1 MVTSNTQNTAIDHG
15 MTTRPPIVVVLGH
28 VDHGKS
34 SLLEAIR
41 EDFKITS
48 KESGGITQHMG
59 AYVVEYQGKSITF
72 LDTPGHEA
80 FSAMRERGANVADIA
95 VLVVAAD
102 EGVQLQTKE
111 AIRQAKKAG
120 LPLIVALN
128 KIDKPEANAERV
140 KQELSQ
146 EEIFVESFGGKV
158 PCIETSAATKQGIPE
173 LLEMILLMADLEHV
187 SVDPNKV
194 GEGVVIESS
203 LDPQRGPL
211 ATLLVQN
218 GSMRMEDI
226 IGTKSAIGKVRTLQ
240 DFQGASVSAGLPAM
254 PVLVVGFE
262 ACPQV
267 GESFAVFESEEAA
280 RARLVLSPLGR
291 PSQVI
296 NIPPGAKKL
305 DLVLKV
311 DVAGS
316 LEVLLSALLSLP
328 QDNVFVRLVDA
339 GVGEIGDKD
348 VRLAQGTRAR
358 IIGFRTPVDPTAGD
372 LAQREGIIIETFEVI
387 YDLIQKV
394 RTWQEQEVVQELVT
408 LDIGTLQVLAVFFT
422 EKNRQIIG
430 GRVTEGEVRKKSQ
443 MRIFRNEEDLGL
455 GKIINL
461 QKEKKDVE
469 MVSKGEECGILYEGQ
484 VKIQQGDIIKFSV
497 QELSIRQSSG

>member
-1 MVTSNTQNTAIDHG
+1 MDKESATKQGVQ
-15 MTTRPPIVVVLGH
+15 TRPPVVVVLGH

-80 FSAMRERGANVADIA
+80 FSAMRARGAKVADIA

-102 EGVQLQTKE
+102 EGVKPQTKE
-111 AIRQAKKAG
+111 AIEQAKKAG

-128 KIDKPEANAERV
+128 KIDKPEANPERV

-158 PCIETSAATKQGIPE
+158 PCIETSATSKKGISE
-173 LLEMILLMADLEHV
+173 LLEMILLMADLEHKNI
-187 SVDPNKV
+187 DPDKA
-194 GEGVVIESS
+194 GEGVVIESGM
-203 LDPQRGPL
+203 DPRRGPL

-218 GSMRMEDI
+218 GSVKAGDI
-226 IGTKSAIGKVRTLQ
+226 LGTKSAVGKVRTLQ
-240 DFQGASVSAGLPAM
+240 DFQGESLAAGLPAM
-254 PVLVVGFE
+254 PVLAVGFE
-262 ACPQV
+262 TCPQV
-267 GESFAVFESEEAA
+267 GETFQTFESEEAA
-280 RARLVLSPLGR
+280 RSQLAISPLGR
-291 PSQVI
+291 PTQAIVI
-296 NIPPGAKKL
+296 PQGAKTL

-316 LEVLLSALLSLP
+316 LEVLESALLSLP
-328 QDNVFVRLVDA
+328 QEHVFVRLVST
-339 GVGEIGDKD
+339 GVGVIGDKD
-348 VRLAQGTRAR
+348 VRLAQGTHAR
-358 IIGFRTPVDPTAGD
+358 IVGFRTQVDPTAGD
-372 LAQREGIIIETFEVI
+372 LAFREGIVIETFDVI

-394 RTWQEQEVVQELVT
+394 RTWLEQEIVQELVAV
-408 LDIGTLQVLAVFFT
+408 DIGTLSVLAVFRT
-422 EKNRQIIG
+422 EKSRQIIG
-430 GRVTEGEVRKKSQ
+430 GKVMEGEIRKKSQ
-443 MRIFRNEEDLGL
+443 MKIFRGEAELGT

-461 QKEKKDVE
+461 QKDKKDTEVAQ
-469 MVSKGEECGILYEGQ
+469 KGEECGILYEGP
-484 VKIQQGDIIKFSV
+484 VKIQQGDIIKFSI
-497 QELSIRQSSG
+497 QELQNKVL

>member
-1 MVTSNTQNTAIDHG
+1 MSKKSATIQEVFVK
-15 MTTRPPIVVVLGH
+15 PPVVVVLGH

-59 AYVVEYQGKSITF
+59 AYVVEYQGKTITF

-80 FSAMRERGANVADIA
+80 FSAMRERGSSVADIA

-102 EGVQLQTKE
+102 EGVKQQTKE
-111 AIRQAKKAG
+111 AIGQAKKVG

-128 KIDKPEANAERV
+128 KIDKPEANVERV
-140 KQELSQ
+140 KQELSA

-158 PCIETSAATKQGIPE
+158 PCVETSAVTKQGIPE
-173 LLEMILLMADLEHV
+173 LLEMILLMADLERK
-187 SVDPNKV
+187 SVDPEKP
-194 GEGVVIESS
+194 GQGVVIESS

-218 GSMRMEDI
+218 GSVKAEDV
-226 IGTKSAIGKVRTLQ
+226 IGTKSVVGKVRTLQ
-240 DFQGASVSAGLPAM
+240 DFQGQSILAGLPAM
-254 PVLVVGFE
+254 PVLAVGFE
-262 ACPQV
+262 TSPQV
-267 GESFAVFESEEAA
+267 GESFQVFESEEAA
-280 RARLVLSPLGR
+280 RSQLAPASLGR
-291 PSQVI
+291 PSQVVV
-296 NIPPGAKKL
+296 IPPGAKTL

-316 LEVLLSALLSLP
+316 LEVLLGVLLSLP
-328 QDNVFVRLVDA
+328 QENVFLRLVDA
-339 GVGEIGDKD
+339 GVGIIGDKD
-348 VRLAQGTRAR
+348 VRLAQGTKAR
-358 IIGFRTPVDPTAGD
+358 IIGFRTSVDPTAGD
-372 LAQREGIIIETFEVI
+372 LAQREDIVIETFDVI

-394 RTWQEQEVVQELVT
+394 RTWMEQEIVQELVT
-408 LDIGTLQVLAVFFT
+408 IETGSIEVLAVFLT
-422 EKNRQIIG
+422 EKSRQIIG

-443 MRIFRNEEDLGL
+443 MKIFRNGQEIGT
-455 GKIINL
+455 GKILNL

-469 MVSKGEECGILYEGQ
+469 VVNKGEECGILYEGQ

-497 QELSIRQSSG
+497 QELQNKVS

>member
-1 MVTSNTQNTAIDHG
+1 
-15 MTTRPPIVVVLGH
+15 VVVLGH

-59 AYVVEYQGKSITF
+59 AYVVEYQGKTITF

-111 AIRQAKKAG
+111 AIQQAKTAG

-128 KIDKPEANAERV
+128 KIDKPQANPDRV
-140 KQELSQ
+140 RQELAK

-158 PCIETSAATKQGIPE
+158 PCIETSALTKKGIAE
-173 LLEMILLMADLEHV
+173 LLEMILLLADLEHV
-187 SVDPNKV
+187 SADPRKA

-203 LDPQRGPL
+203 LDPRRGPL
-211 ATLLVQN
+211 ATLLAQN
-218 GSMRMEDI
+218 GSIRAGDVL
-226 IGTKSAIGKVRTLQ
+226 GTKSVAGKVRTLQ
-240 DFQGASVSAGLPAM
+240 DFQGEFVQAGLPGI
-254 PVLVVGFE
+254 PVLVVGLE

-267 GESFAVFESEEAA
+267 GEVFHVFENEEAA
-280 RARLVLSPLGR
+280 RAQIVLSPLGR
-291 PSQVI
+291 PSHVVS
-296 NIPPGAKKL
+296 IPPGAKTL

-316 LEVLLSALLSLP
+316 LEVLESALLSLP
-328 QDNVFVRLVDA
+328 QENVFVRLVDA

-358 IIGFRTPVDPTAGD
+358 IIGFRTRIDPTAKD
-372 LAQREGIIIETFEVI
+372 LAQREGIVIETFDVI

-394 RTWQEQEVVQELVT
+394 RTCMEQEVVQELVT
-408 LDIGTLQVLAVFFT
+408 LTIGTLQVLAVFRT

-430 GRVTEGEVRKKSQ
+430 GKVTEGEVRKRSQ
-443 MRIFRNEEDLGL
+443 MKIFRNDEELGT

-461 QKEKKDVE
+461 QKDKKDTEV
-469 MVSKGEECGILYEGQ
+469 VAKGEDCGIFYEGP
-484 VKIQQGDIIKFSV
+484 VKIQQGDVVKFSV
-497 QELSIRQSSG
+497 QELSIRQSQNEPSSSSS

>member
-1 MVTSNTQNTAIDHG
+1 MIIKQDQKNSQDSVKTSI
-15 MTTRPPIVVVLGH
+15 RPPIVVVMGH

-80 FSAMRERGANVADIA
+80 FSATRARGAHVADIA

-102 EGVQLQTKE
+102 EGVKLQTKE
-111 AIRQAKKAG
+111 AIEQARKAG
-120 LPLIVALN
+120 LSLIVALN
-128 KIDKPEANAERV
+128 KIDKPEANPERI

-158 PCIETSAATKQGIPE
+158 PCIETSATTKKGISE
-173 LLEMILLMADLEHV
+173 LLEMILLMADLEHKNIDL
-187 SVDPNKV
+187 SKA

-203 LDPQRGPL
+203 MDSRRGPL

-218 GSMRMEDI
+218 GVVRPGDV
-226 IGTKSAIGKVRTLQ
+226 IGTKSAVGKVRTLQ
-240 DFQGASVSAGLPAM
+240 DFQGESVQSGLPAM

-267 GESFAVFESEEAA
+267 GEVFQVFENEEAA
-280 RARLVLSPLGR
+280 RTEVVVSPLGR
-291 PSQVI
+291 PIQVLV
-296 NIPPGAKKL
+296 IPQGAKTL

-316 LEVLLSALLSLP
+316 LEVLASALLSLP
-328 QDNVFVRLVDA
+328 QEHVFVRLVST
-339 GVGEIGDKD
+339 GVGVIGDKD
-348 VRLAQGTRAR
+348 VRLAQGTHAR
-358 IIGFRTPVDPTAGD
+358 IVGFRTQVDPTAGD
-372 LAQREGIIIETFEVI
+372 LAQREGIVIETFDVI
-387 YDLIQKV
+387 YDLIQRV
-394 RTWQEQEVVQELVT
+394 RVWMEQEIVQELVT
-408 LDIGTLQVLAVFFT
+408 VDIGTLSVLAVFLT
-422 EKNRQIIG
+422 EKSRQIIG
-430 GRVTEGEVRKKSQ
+430 GKVTEGEIRKKSQ
-443 MRIFRNEEDLGL
+443 MKIFRNEAELGT

-461 QKEKKDVE
+461 QKDKKDTEVAR
-469 MVSKGEECGILYEGQ
+469 KGEECGILYEGP
-484 VKIQQGDIIKFSV
+484 VKIQQGDALKFSI
-497 QELSIRQSSG
+497 QELQNKVL

>member
-1 MVTSNTQNTAIDHG
+1 MSKASAIIQG
-15 MTTRPPIVVVLGH
+15 AQTRPPVVVVLGH

-80 FSAMRERGANVADIA
+80 FSATRARGANVADIA

-111 AIRQAKKAG
+111 AIGQAKKAG

-128 KIDKPEANAERV
+128 KIDKPEANPERV

-158 PCIETSAATKQGIPE
+158 PCIETSATTKKGISE
-173 LLEMILLMADLEHV
+173 LLEMILLMADLERKN
-187 SVDPNKV
+187 VDSGKP

-203 LDPQRGPL
+203 LDPRRGPL
-211 ATLLVQN
+211 ATLLVQD
-218 GSMRMEDI
+218 GSVKALDV

-240 DFQGASVSAGLPAM
+240 DFQGGSVAAGLPAM

-262 ACPQV
+262 SCPQI
-267 GESFAVFESEEAA
+267 GETFRVFESEEAA
-280 RARLVLSPLGR
+280 RSQIALSPLGR
-291 PSQVI
+291 PAQVI
-296 NIPPGAKKL
+296 VIPPGAKTL

-311 DVAGS
+311 DMAGS
-316 LEVLLSALLSLP
+316 LEVLSSALLSLP
-328 QDNVFVRLVDA
+328 QDNVFIRLVDA
-339 GVGEIGDKD
+339 GVGVIGDKD
-348 VRLAQGTRAR
+348 VRLAQSTHAR
-358 IIGFRTPVDPTAGD
+358 ILGFRTHLDPTAGD
-372 LAQREGIIIETFEVI
+372 LAQREGIIIETFDVI
-387 YDLIQKV
+387 YDLIQRV
-394 RTWQEQEVVQELVT
+394 RTWMEQEIVQELVT
-408 LDIGTLQVLAVFFT
+408 IEIGTLQVLAVFLT
-422 EKNRQIIG
+422 EKNRKIIG
-430 GRVTEGEVRKKSQ
+430 GKVMEGEVRKRSQ
-443 MRIFRNEEDLGL
+443 MKIVRNEEELGT

-461 QKEKKDVE
+461 QKDKKDVE
-469 MVSKGEECGILYEGQ
+469 VVARGEECGILYEGP

-497 QELSIRQSSG
+497 QELQNKVL

>member
-1 MVTSNTQNTAIDHG
+1 MNKGSAVQQRVQ
-15 MTTRPPIVVVLGH
+15 TRPPVVVVLGH

-80 FSAMRERGANVADIA
+80 FSAMRARGANVADIA

-102 EGVQLQTKE
+102 EGVKPQTKE
-111 AIRQAKKAG
+111 AIGQAKKAG

-128 KIDKPEANAERV
+128 KMDKPEANPERV

-158 PCIETSAATKQGIPE
+158 PCIETSATSKKGISE
-173 LLEMILLMADLEHV
+173 LLEMILLMADLEHK
-187 SVDPNKV
+187 SVDFNKA

-203 LDPQRGPL
+203 MDPRRGPL

-218 GSMRMEDI
+218 GSVKEGDT

-240 DFQGASVSAGLPAM
+240 DFQGTPVRAGLPAM

-262 ACPQV
+262 ACPQI
-267 GESFAVFESEEAA
+267 GETFGVFESEEAA
-280 RARLVLSPLGR
+280 RSQLVISPLGR
-291 PSQVI
+291 RAQVI
-296 NIPPGAKKL
+296 VIPPGAKTL

-316 LEVLLSALLSLP
+316 LEVLVNALLSLP

-339 GVGEIGDKD
+339 GVGVIGDKD
-348 VRLAQGTRAR
+348 VRLAQGTHAR
-358 IIGFRTPVDPTAGD
+358 IIGFRTQLDPTAGD
-372 LAQREGIIIETFEVI
+372 LAQREGIIIETFDVI
-387 YDLIQKV
+387 YDLIQRV
-394 RTWQEQEVVQELVT
+394 RTWMEQEIVQELVT
-408 LDIGTLQVLAVFFT
+408 VEIGALSVLAVFLT
-422 EKNRQIIG
+422 EKNRKIIG
-430 GRVTEGEVRKKSQ
+430 GKVTEGEVRKRSQ
-443 MRIFRNEEDLGL
+443 MKIFRGEAELGA

-461 QKEKKDVE
+461 QRDKKDAEAVQ
-469 MVSKGEECGILYEGQ
+469 KGEECGILYEGSL
-484 VKIQQGDIIKFSV
+484 KIQQGDILKFFI
-497 QELSIRQSSG
+497 QELSIRKSSG

>member
-1 MVTSNTQNTAIDHG
+1 MTISNTTQLKNDKTL
-15 MTTRPPIVVVLGH
+15 TVRPPVVVVLGH

-59 AYVVEYQGKSITF
+59 AYVVEYQGKPITF

-80 FSAMRERGANVADIA
+80 FSAMRARGANVADIA

-102 EGVQLQTKE
+102 EGVKPQTKE
-111 AIRQAKKAG
+111 AIEQAKKAG

-128 KIDKPEANAERV
+128 KMDKPEANPERV
-140 KQELSQ
+140 KQELAQ

-158 PCIETSAATKQGIPE
+158 PCIETSATRKKGISE
-173 LLEMILLMADLEHV
+173 LLEMILLVADLEHK
-187 SVDPNKV
+187 SVDLDQA

-203 LDPQRGPL
+203 MSARRGPL

-218 GSMRMEDI
+218 GSVKTGDI

-240 DFQGASVSAGLPAM
+240 DFQGESVQAGLPAM
-254 PVLVVGFE
+254 PVLVIGFE
-262 ACPQV
+262 ACPQL
-267 GESFAVFESEEAA
+267 GEVFGVFESEEAA
-280 RARLVLSPLGR
+280 RAQLVISPLGL
-291 PSQVI
+291 PAKVI
-296 NIPPGAKKL
+296 VIPPGAQTL

-316 LEVLLSALLSLP
+316 LEVLVSALLSLP

-339 GVGEIGDKD
+339 RVGVIGDKD
-348 VRLAQGTRAR
+348 VRLARGTHAR
-358 IIGFRTPVDPTAGD
+358 IIGFRTQVDPTAGD
-372 LAQREGIIIETFEVI
+372 LAQREGIVIEAFDVI

-394 RTWQEQEVVQELVT
+394 RTWMEQETVQELVIV
-408 LDIGTLQVLAVFFT
+408 DIGALSVLVVFLT

-430 GRVTEGEVRKKSQ
+430 GKVTEGEVRKKSQ
-443 MRIFRNEEDLGL
+443 MKIFRNDQELGA

-461 QKEKKDVE
+461 QKDKKDMEV
-469 MVSKGEECGILYEGQ
+469 VQKGEECGILYEGP
-484 VKIQQGDIIKFSV
+484 VKIQQGDVLKFSI
-497 QELSIRQSSG
+497 QELHHVK

>member
-1 MVTSNTQNTAIDHG
+1 MIIKQDQKNSQDSVKTSI
-15 MTTRPPIVVVLGH
+15 RPPIVVVMGH

-80 FSAMRERGANVADIA
+80 FSATRARGAHVADIA

-102 EGVQLQTKE
+102 EGVKLQTKE
-111 AIRQAKKAG
+111 AIEQARKAG
-120 LPLIVALN
+120 LSLIVALN
-128 KIDKPEANAERV
+128 KIDKPEANPERI

-158 PCIETSAATKQGIPE
+158 PCIETSATTKKGISE
-173 LLEMILLMADLEHV
+173 LLEMILLMADLEHKNIDL
-187 SVDPNKV
+187 SKA

-203 LDPQRGPL
+203 MDSRRGPL

-218 GSMRMEDI
+218 GVVRPGDV
-226 IGTKSAIGKVRTLQ
+226 IGTKSAVGKVRTLQ
-240 DFQGASVSAGLPAM
+240 DFQGESVQSGLPAM

-267 GESFAVFESEEAA
+267 GEVFQVFENEEAA
-280 RARLVLSPLGR
+280 RTEVVVSPLGR
-291 PSQVI
+291 PIQVLV
-296 NIPPGAKKL
+296 IPQGAKTL

-311 DVAGS
+311 DMAGS
-316 LEVLLSALLSLP
+316 LEVLSSALLSLP
-328 QDNVFVRLVDA
+328 QEHVFVRLVST
-339 GVGEIGDKD
+339 GVGVIGDKD
-348 VRLAQGTRAR
+348 VRLAQGTHAR
-358 IIGFRTPVDPTAGD
+358 IVGFRTQVDPTAGD
-372 LAQREGIIIETFEVI
+372 LAQREGIVIETFDVI
-387 YDLIQKV
+387 YDLIQRV
-394 RTWQEQEVVQELVT
+394 RVWMEQEIVQELVT
-408 LDIGTLQVLAVFFT
+408 VDIGTLSVLAVFLT
-422 EKNRQIIG
+422 EKSRQIIG
-430 GRVTEGEVRKKSQ
+430 GKVTEGEIRKKSQ
-443 MRIFRNEEDLGL
+443 MKIFRNEAELGT

-461 QKEKKDVE
+461 QKDKKDTEVAR
-469 MVSKGEECGILYEGQ
+469 KGEECGILYEGP
-484 VKIQQGDIIKFSV
+484 VKIQQGDALKFSI
-497 QELSIRQSSG
+497 QELQNKVL

>member
-1 MVTSNTQNTAIDHG
+1 MTKTQNSKHVLSI
-15 MTTRPPIVVVLGH
+15 TTRPPVVVILGH

-34 SLLEAIR
+34 SILEAIR

-59 AYVVEYQGKSITF
+59 AYVVEYQGKPITF
-72 LDTPGHEA
+72 IDTPGHEA
-80 FSAMRERGANVADIA
+80 FFAMRARGANVADIA

-102 EGVQLQTKE
+102 EGVKQQTKE
-111 AIRQAKKAG
+111 AIEQAKKAG
-120 LPLIVALN
+120 LPLIIALN
-128 KIDKPEANAERV
+128 KIDKPEANPERV

-158 PCIETSAATKQGIPE
+158 PCIETSATTKKGISE
-173 LLEMILLMADLEHV
+173 LLEMILLMADLEHK
-187 SVDPNKV
+187 SVDPSKT
-194 GEGVVIESS
+194 GQGVVIESS

-218 GSMRMEDI
+218 GSVKGGDV

-240 DFQGASVSAGLPAM
+240 DFQGEGVLAGLPAM

-262 ACPQV
+262 TCPQV
-267 GESFAVFESEEAA
+267 GESFRVFENEEAA
-280 RARLVLSPLGR
+280 HSQLAPASLGR
-291 PSQVI
+291 PSQVVV
-296 NIPPGAKKL
+296 IPPGAKTL

-316 LEVLLSALLSLP
+316 LEVLSSTLLSLP

-339 GVGEIGDKD
+339 GVGEIGNKD
-348 VRLAQGTRAR
+348 VRLAQGTHAR

-372 LAQREGIIIETFEVI
+372 LAQREGIVIETFDVI
-387 YDLIQKV
+387 YDLIQRV
-394 RTWQEQEVVQELVT
+394 RTWQDQEVVQELVT
-408 LDIGTLQVLAVFFT
+408 LEIGILEVLAVFLT

-430 GRVTEGEVRKKSQ
+430 GRVTEGEVRKRSQ
-443 MRIFRNEEDLGL
+443 MKIFRNGEELGT
-455 GKIINL
+455 GKILNL
-461 QKEKKDVE
+461 QKEKKDVD
-469 MVSKGEECGILYEGQ
+469 MANKGEECGILYEGS
-484 VKIQQGDIIKFSV
+484 VKIQQGDVIKFSV
-497 QELSIRQSSG
+497 QELQNKVL

>member
-1 MVTSNTQNTAIDHG
+1 MNKESAVQQKVQV
-15 MTTRPPIVVVLGH
+15 RPPVVVVLGH

-80 FSAMRERGANVADIA
+80 FSAMRARGANVADIA

-102 EGVQLQTKE
+102 EGVKLQTKE
-111 AIRQAKKAG
+111 AIEQAKKAG

-128 KIDKPEANAERV
+128 KIDKLEANPERV
-140 KQELSQ
+140 KQELGQ

-158 PCIETSAATKQGIPE
+158 PCIETSATTKKGISE
-173 LLEMILLMADLEHV
+173 LLEMILLMADLEHKNI
-187 SVDPNKV
+187 DPDKA

-203 LDPQRGPL
+203 MDSRRGPL

-218 GSMRMEDI
+218 GSVRAGDVI
-226 IGTKSAIGKVRTLQ
+226 ATKSAVGKVRTLQ
-240 DFQGASVSAGLPAM
+240 DFQGASVSSGLPAM
-254 PVLVVGFE
+254 PVLIVGFE

-267 GESFAVFESEEAA
+267 GETFQVFESEEVA
-280 RARLVLSPLGR
+280 RAQLVVSPLGR
-291 PSQVI
+291 PVQAI
-296 NIPPGAKKL
+296 AIPQGAKTL

-311 DVAGS
+311 DMAGS
-316 LEVLLSALLSLP
+316 LEVLSHALLSLP
-328 QDNVFVRLVDA
+328 QENVFVRLVDA
-339 GVGEIGDKD
+339 GVGVIGDKD
-348 VRLAQGTRAR
+348 VRLAQGTHAR
-358 IIGFRTPVDPTAGD
+358 IIGFRTQVDPTAGD
-372 LAQREGIIIETFEVI
+372 LAQREGIVIETFDVI
-387 YDLIQKV
+387 YDLIQRV
-394 RTWQEQEVVQELVT
+394 RTWMEQEIVQELVT
-408 LDIGTLQVLAVFFT
+408 VEIGALSVLAVFLT

-430 GRVTEGEVRKKSQ
+430 GKVTDGEVRKKSQ
-443 MRIFRNEEDLGL
+443 MKIFRGEAELGT

-461 QKEKKDVE
+461 QKDKKDTEVA
-469 MVSKGEECGILYEGQ
+469 VRGEECGILYEGS
-484 VKIQQGDIIKFSV
+484 VKIQQGDILKFSI
-497 QELSIRQSSG
+497 QELQNKVL

>member
-1 MVTSNTQNTAIDHG
+1 MSKESKKQEIQ
-15 MTTRPPIVVVLGH
+15 TRPPVVVVLGH

-59 AYVVEYQGKSITF
+59 AYVVEHQGKRITF

-80 FSAMRERGANVADIA
+80 FFATRARGASVADLA

-111 AIRQAKKAG
+111 AIRQAKIAG
-120 LPLIVALN
+120 IPLIVALN
-128 KIDKPEANAERV
+128 KIDKPEANIERV

-158 PCIETSAATKQGIPE
+158 PCIETSATAKTGISE
-173 LLEMILLMADLEHV
+173 LLEMILLMADLERKTA
-187 SVDPNKV
+187 DPGKA
-194 GEGVVIESS
+194 GEGIVIESS
-203 LDPQRGPL
+203 LDPKRGPL
-211 ATLLVQN
+211 ATLLIRN
-218 GSMRMEDI
+218 GSVKAGDI
-226 IGTKSAIGKVRTLQ
+226 VGTKSVIGKVRTLQ
-240 DFQGASVSAGLPAM
+240 DFHGESVAAGLPAM
-254 PVLVVGFE
+254 PVLVVGFN

-267 GESFAVFESEEAA
+267 GEAFQVFESEEAA
-280 RARLVLSPLGR
+280 KAQLMLSPLGR
-291 PSQVI
+291 PVQAIAV
-296 NIPPGAKKL
+296 PLGAKTL

-311 DVAGS
+311 DMAGS
-316 LEVLLSALLSLP
+316 LEVLSSALLSLP
-328 QDNVFVRLVDA
+328 QENVFVRLVDV
-339 GVGEIGDKD
+339 GVGEIGDRD

-358 IIGFRTPVDPTAGD
+358 ILGFRVSVDPTAKD
-372 LAQREGIIIETFEVI
+372 LAQREGIVIETFDVI

-394 RTWQEQEVVQELVT
+394 RTWLEQEIVQELVT
-408 LDIGTLQVLAVFFT
+408 VEIGVLSVLAVFLT

-430 GRVTEGEVRKKSQ
+430 GKVTEGEVRKRSQ
-443 MRIFRNEEDLGL
+443 MKIFRKEAELGT

-461 QKEKKDVE
+461 QKDKKDAEAVE
-469 MVSKGEECGILYEGQ
+469 KGDECGILYEGP
-484 VKIQQGDIIKFSV
+484 VKIQSGDVIKFSI
-497 QELSIRQSSG
+497 QELQNKVL